1 MSDKDTKDITL
12 DILISIRDE
21 IRQLRADTNER
32 FAQMDKR
39 FAQMDRRFEH
49 IETDIAEMKID
60 MKTIVTRF
68 DRDYLLLASE
78 TEDIKRRLSVCERK
92 LNVYPSA

>member
-12 DILISIRDE
+12 DVLISIRDE
-21 IRQLRADTNER
+21 IRQLRADTNEH
-32 FAQMDKR
+32 FS
-39 FAQMDRRFEH
+39 QMDRRFEH

-78 TEDIKRRLSVCERK
+78 TEDMKRRLSVCERK